1 MSYVFYA
8 LCGITLASLKG
19 LTPVVACLNSYGAL
33 TLSVAQVVP
42 HFIHSAQPI
51 RGAADSIRIAPPQV
65 SVPLSAIAE
74 LGTLSRS
81 PVTAVLL
88 RAHQIPSRIGCAKY
102 RDNTGNLSAGEAGLE
117 PTTYSFEG

>member
-1 MSYVFYA
+1 MPYYSSVPKGTDTCGGVPKFLRGTDTFGGASGAPFY
-8 LCGITLASLKG
+8 TF
-19 LTPVVACLNSYGAL
+19 GA
-33 TLSVAQVVP
+33 TNT
-42 HFIHSAQPI
+42 
-51 RGAADSIRIAPPQV
+51 GAADSIRIAPPQV

-88 RAHQIPSRIGCAKY
+88 RAYQIPSRIVPTGDWY

>member
-1 MSYVFYA
+1 MPKGTDTF
-8 LCGITLASLKG
+8 GGAS
-19 LTPVVACLNSYGAL
+19 GAPFD
-33 TLSVAQVVP
+33 TFGATNT
-42 HFIHSAQPI
+42 
-51 RGAADSIRIAPPQV
+51 GAADSIRIAPPQV

-88 RAHQIPSRIGCAKY
+88 RAYQIPSR

>member
-1 MSYVFYA
+1 MPNSAIADNGTDTF
-8 LCGITLASLKG
+8 GGAS
-19 LTPVVACLNSYGAL
+19 GAPFD
-33 TLSVAQVVP
+33 TFGATNT
-42 HFIHSAQPI
+42 
-51 RGAADSIRIAPPQV
+51 GAADSIRIAPPQV

-88 RAHQIPSRIGCAKY
+88 RAYQIP
-102 RDNTGNLSAGEAGLE
+102 TGNLSAGEAGLE